1 MTLTTI
7 EKNRFADDISLEV
20 MIRVLSLTVAR
31 QDSPDDADG
40 IDATIKDLNESR
52 DRFLLFL
59 PSATSERQV
68 ETAKY
73 RIEEKMKRADG
84 RIKGLHK
91 KPRELEFWNSMDF
104 SANRSA
110 FDADRFCDTA
120 DEDLDFL
127 PF

>member
-1 MTLTTI
+1 MTLSKN
-7 EKNRFADDISLEV
+7 EKNRFADDISLEI

-31 QDSPDDADG
+31 QDNPENADE
-40 IDATIKDLNESR
+40 IDATIKDLNGSR

-73 RIEEKMKRADG
+73 RIEQKMKRADG
-84 RIKGLHK
+84 QIKGLHK
-91 KPRELEFWNSMDF
+91 KPQELEFWDSMDCW
-104 SANRSA
+104 ANRSA

-120 DEDLDFL
+120 EDDPDFL